1 MTILGHQHS
10 LSTQVLF
17 GKNPSSTNWG
27 FEDNK
32 LWVDKGFGA
41 KFQVFLRPTSKSSNE
56 MKKSNIQLTGQK
68 RMQILL
74 NNISKSGF
82 VTRSSLDHMLRKV
95 LGILQDQ
102 NSAEDQKAHNE
113 EEAARRARIRNERFA
128 KPPSRKQVKALK
140 AIFESIGS
148 GDDEKNIPELLSKC
162 SEDHA
167 VASAFQFHK
176 HTYVTV
182 NHVDLKRLGTAAR
195 MIEEQPVRSSVQNIT
210 SFYYVTQIH
219 KNITLKID
227 ARMIVTNARTQ
238 VHALSW
244 NEFTSHFMQK
254 RSDIE
259 YLLRLYALSR
269 PTQRKV
275 LEEIASRAHDK
286 EAMILY
292 PGGLMEVKS
301 NEDGESSASQK
312 LSVEKM
318 NSVQKKALKNIFEE
332 YKRNNDDMMNILE
345 LLMTFR
351 DDPVVKSIFLL
362 DEVRGVFSNVGVP
375 S

>member
-1 MTILGHQHS
+1 
-10 LSTQVLF
+10 
-17 GKNPSSTNWG
+17 
-27 FEDNK
+27 
-32 LWVDKGFGA
+32 
-41 KFQVFLRPTSKSSNE
+41 
-56 MKKSNIQLTGQK
+56 
-68 RMQILL
+68 MQILL

-195 MIEEQPVRSSVQNIT
+195 MIEEQPVRGVRRSPRIMFSYRIHSLIT
-210 SFYYVTQIH
+210 MRLEYYEIL
-219 KNITLKID
+219 NSRFTLEH
-227 ARMIVTNARTQ
+227 RYMR
-238 VHALSW
+238 
-244 NEFTSHFMQK
+244 
-254 RSDIE
+254 
-259 YLLRLYALSR
+259 
-269 PTQRKV
+269 
-275 LEEIASRAHDK
+275 
-286 EAMILY
+286 
-292 PGGLMEVKS
+292 
-301 NEDGESSASQK
+301 
-312 LSVEKM
+312 
-318 NSVQKKALKNIFEE
+318 
-332 YKRNNDDMMNILE
+332 
-345 LLMTFR
+345 
-351 DDPVVKSIFLL
+351 
-362 DEVRGVFSNVGVP
+362 
-375 S
+375 